1 MRRRGPISWLN
12 ERFSRGSIR
21 STIFASFTVSAVVA
35 ILLTGATLFAR
46 FSAQM
51 DATIE
56 EENQILVDQVNQSLS
71 TYLRDV
77 IRLSDS
83 ISYNVIKNTNI
94 NSGSFD
100 ERMRMLYNTYSDYME
115 NIALFDS
122 AGRLIATAPPARLR
136 DGADVRERDWFRRA
150 MARTENIH
158 FGGPAVRRDVHR
170 IPRRPARLRDRSR
183 RGLHRLE
190 DGGGGEPARLSTGE
204 QPGHLVRYR
213 DFLRLFCPA
222 HLNEFLPGQAD
233 Y

>member
-1 MRRRGPISWLN
+1 MRRRCPISWLN
-12 ERFSRGSIR
+12 RRFSRGSIR

-83 ISYNVIKNTNI
+83 ISYNVIKNTDI
-94 NSGSFD
+94 NSGSLD
-100 ERMRMLYNTYSDYME
+100 ERMRLLYNTYSDYVE

-136 DGADVRERDWFRRA
+136 DGADVRERDWFQRA

-158 FGGPAVRRDVHR
+158 FGG
-170 IPRRPARLRDRSR
+170 
-183 RGLHRLE
+183 
-190 DGGGGEPARLSTGE
+190 
-204 QPGHLVRYR
+204 
-213 DFLRLFCPA
+213 
-222 HLNEFLPGQAD
+222 
-233 Y
+233 